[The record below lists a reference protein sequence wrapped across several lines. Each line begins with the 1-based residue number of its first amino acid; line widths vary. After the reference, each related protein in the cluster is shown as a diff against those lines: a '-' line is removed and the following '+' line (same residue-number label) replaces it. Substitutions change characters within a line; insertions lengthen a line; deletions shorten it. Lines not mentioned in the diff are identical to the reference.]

1 MYGPLLLISG
11 SHTKLTLSIAEMPKP
26 MQNKNIKMTGA
37 TRVTAPVAKGIVQ
50 KLNKPKFS
58 MTKPDGAI
66 HVSHREY
73 VDDILGSVLYSGG
86 LLRVNPGLQAAFPW
100 LSTIASSYETYRF
113 TKLKFIFESTSATT
127 HTGAVMMAMDYD
139 PNDASP
145 LSKTQLMAYAGATRS
160 PPWESF
166 EYACS
171 KADLLKLPQKFV
183 RAGIPSETN
192 DLRLF
197 DVGNIHIFTMGQQ
210 NANLVGELY
219 VEYEIDLFTP
229 QLDLLTNAEAT
240 SSIIRAGG
248 TISLANWMGI
258 SPTFTGG
265 LNISFSSSPYGL
277 KVNQVGSFI
286 FIFSSAGTGLVP
298 VASIGATSPGN
309 LIAYGPSA
317 SSGVWTIQQMIVMV
331 NDPNIPI
338 AIPALHSAGTVT
350 AFNLRVARYAASLG

>member
-1 MYGPLLLISG
+1 MS
-11 SHTKLTLSIAEMPKP
+11 KP
-26 MQNKNIKMTGA
+26 VKSNNKNIKMTGA
-37 TRVTAPVAKGIVQ
+37 TRVSAPVAKGVVQ

-58 MTKPDGAI
+58 MTKPDGTI

-86 LLRVNPGLQAAFPW
+86 LLRVNPGLSSAFPW

-113 TKLKFIFESTSATT
+113 TKLRFIFESTSATT

-139 PNDASP
+139 PNDDPP
-145 LSKTQLMAYAGATRS
+145 LSKTQLMSYSGAVRS

-166 EYACS
+166 EYVCS

-183 RAGIPSETN
+183 RAGVPLETN

-197 DVGNIHIFTMGQQ
+197 DTGNLHLCTMGQQ

-229 QLDLLTNAEAT
+229 QLDLLTMAEST
-240 SSIIRAGG
+240 SSIVRAGG
-248 TISLANWMGI
+248 AISLANWMGVT
-258 SPTFTGG
+258 PTFTGG
-265 LNISFSSSPYGL
+265 LNLSFSSSPYGL
-277 KVNQVGSFI
+277 KINQTGSFI

-298 VASIGATSPGN
+298 VSNIGATSPGN
-309 LIAYGPSA
+309 GISYGPSA
-317 SSGVWTIQQMIVMV
+317 SSGIWTIQQMIVMV
-331 NDPNIPI
+331 NDPNTPI

-350 AFNLRVARYAASLG
+350 AFNLRIARYAISLG

>member
-1 MYGPLLLISG
+1 
-11 SHTKLTLSIAEMPKP
+11 MPKP

-37 TRVTAPVAKGIVQ
+37 TRVTAPVAKGVVQ

-58 MTKPDGAI
+58 MTKPDGTI

-139 PNDASP
+139 PNDDPP
-145 LSKTQLMAYAGATRS
+145 LSKTQLMSYSGATRS

-183 RAGIPSETN
+183 RSGIPLETN

-197 DVGNIHIFTMGQQ
+197 DVGNLHLCTMGQQ

-240 SSIIRAGG
+240 SSIVRAGG
-248 TISLANWMGI
+248 AISLANWMGI
-258 SPTFTGG
+258 TPTFTGG
-265 LNISFSSSPYGL
+265 LNITFSPSPYGL

-286 FIFSSAGTGLVP
+286 FVFSSAGSGLVP

-309 LIAYGPSA
+309 LISYGPSA

-331 NDPNIPI
+331 NDPNTPI
-338 AIPALHSAGTVT
+338 TIPALHSAGTVT
-350 AFNLRVARYAASLG
+350 AFNLRVARYAISLG